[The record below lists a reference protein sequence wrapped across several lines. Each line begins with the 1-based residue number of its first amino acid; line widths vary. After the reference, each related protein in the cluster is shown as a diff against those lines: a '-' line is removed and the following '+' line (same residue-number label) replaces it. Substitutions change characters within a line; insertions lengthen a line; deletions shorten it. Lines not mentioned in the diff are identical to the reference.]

1 MSRSFANFISIVF
14 HPFLLATYLFSIIVL
29 LDPML
34 ALPPGYN
41 KLAQWLIVLI
51 IWLTTFAIPAL
62 SMAMLKYTGSIS
74 SLQLKDR
81 KERIIP
87 FIYITLFY
95 AFTAYY
101 FSQQMLVTDLTSGI
115 FILTTVM
122 IAAAAIITLFWK
134 ISVHS
139 LGLGGSVGILLTIA
153 YLTPDTKIKYVLFAA
168 VVVSG

>member
-1 MSRSFANFISIVF
+1 M
-14 HPFLLATYLFSIIVL
+14 
-29 LDPML
+29 
-34 ALPPGYN
+34 
-41 KLAQWLIVLI
+41 AQWLIVLI

-74 SLQLKDR
+74 SLQLKNR

-101 FSQQMLVTDLTSGI
+101 FSHQMLVTDLTSGI

-122 IAAAAIITLFWK
+122 IAAAAVITIFWK

-139 LGLGGSVGILLTIA
+139 LGLGGSVGILLTIV
-153 YLTPDTKIKYVLFAA
+153 YLTPETKIKYILLLAII
-168 VVVSG
+168 VSGLVMTARLKLNAHTPSQVYLGYLLGLFVSFMIIFWF